1 MEKVKIDV
9 NLIVEEYQKKLAEV
23 EYENVLLK
31 AQIRQILTEQQADKK
46 EGE

>member
-9 NLIVEEYQKKLAEV
+9 NLIVEEYQKKLADV

-31 AQIRQILTEQQADKK
+31 AQIRQILKEQQ
-46 EGE
+46 EGEQK